1 MRQSSTFSTSTPTR
15 GPLRG
20 IATTLALG
28 ASAVLLV
35 ACASKGVP
43 PVAEM
48 ATARASLSQ
57 AESAGA
63 QQSAPVE
70 LLAARD
76 KLSRAEAAMRE
87 EKFEQARRLA
97 MQAEVDAEVA
107 EKKSRTVKVQA
118 AAAELERSNEMLRKE
133 LERKSRP

>member
-1 MRQSSTFSTSTPTR
+1 MRQFSTASRPTAR
-15 GPLRG
+15 KPVRT
-20 IATTLALG
+20 ITTSLALG
-28 ASAVLLV
+28 AAAVLLT

-76 KLSRAEAAMRE
+76 KLAKAEAAMRE
-87 EKFEQARRLA
+87 EKFEDARRLA
-97 MQAEVDAEVA
+97 MQAEVDSEVA
-107 EKKSRTVKVQA
+107 EKKSRTVKAQA
-118 AAAELERSNEMLRKE
+118 AAAELARSNEMLRKE